1 MSQLFQKT
9 SYTISFLSFPK
20 DSYSMTIYIYTVR
33 GAERGTGPRNGREPE
48 EEEEVNV
55 KK

>member
-1 MSQLFQKT
+1 
-9 SYTISFLSFPK
+9 
-20 DSYSMTIYIYTVR
+20 MTIYIYTVR
-33 GAERGTGPRNGREPE
+33 GAERGTDPRERQEPE